1 MKIGVFGGTFD
12 PVHYGHLI
20 LAEWIINVLQLDRF
34 IFIPANVPPHKQD
47 DDVTPSQLRLEMLR
61 FAIQN
66 NPSLEVSDIEIKRE
80 GVSYS
85 IDTILE
91 LRRKLN
97 LTSQELFT
105 IIGADSILD
114 FHKWHRPM
122 DILNS
127 SQVVV
132 YKRMDYDLSN
142 LRKDYSER
150 ILVVDN
156 PIIEI
161 SSTLVRELIR
171 KDYSIKYLVPPSVE
185 TYIHINELY
194 KKNVDFGC

>member
-1 MKIGVFGGTFD
+1 
-12 PVHYGHLI
+12 
-20 LAEWIINVLQLDRF
+20 
-34 IFIPANVPPHKQD
+34 
-47 DDVTPSQLRLEMLR
+47 
-61 FAIQN
+61 
-66 NPSLEVSDIEIKRE
+66 
-80 GVSYS
+80 
-85 IDTILE
+85 
-91 LRRKLN
+91 
-97 LTSQELFT
+97 
-105 IIGADSILD
+105 
-114 FHKWHRPM
+114 M